1 MTIFQQLSKKIR
13 DLQAENARLKQ
24 APKKTYI
31 KELFKMTILCQK
43 QQKTI
48 KEYEESM
55 EELLTQMEEAPEEV
69 VGLFDEPQWDKVQ
82 ALVRGFLCRKPQKCC
97 VCYEPCIIKNQCCNN
112 YLCNEC
118 RPRCDNKCPC
128 CRTPFVRNNIY
139 DELNMPQPQQQLN
152 IIHHTHPEGE
162 PMFSDSDSESEDEE
176 EVIFNID
183 LTIAPT
189 QEMDIEVRSDYS
201 YGEGEN
207 RAPEYGHF
215 PTNIFI
221 ALRPSYMLLSNQ
233 VRNAYRRL
241 TCDMVPS
248 THRAITRNAYYV
260 LQLLIQFRITRQ
272 NLRLSRDNCIHMG
285 NKEQIEQLLFNRYNR
300 IYSNKFYD
308 NIRDLSNDNCPRMY
322 VGVNLNGE
330 PYSTQHIDSVYPYGS
345 GRSMSSQ
352 FKRDNP
358 EYAGSTNESVRNR
371 FMYNVMNQASNIVS
385 NEGPYKFFM
394 LGSCMS
400 NQLDM
405 FFVKL

>member
-1 MTIFQQLSKKIR
+1 MTTRNIFQQLSNKIR
-13 DLQAENARLKQ
+13 VLQEENARLKQ

-31 KELFKMTILCQK
+31 KELFKMTILCQQ

-55 EELLTQMEEAPEEV
+55 NELLIQMEEEPKEV

-118 RPRCDNKCPC
+118 RPRCNNKCPC

-139 DELNMPQPQQQLN
+139 DELNMPQPVYNDSDESHGHEQVY
-152 IIHHTHPEGE
+152 
-162 PMFSDSDSESEDEE
+162 SDSESESEDEE
-176 EVIFNID
+176 EVVDID
-183 LTIAPT
+183 LTLDPT
-189 QEMDIEVRSDYS
+189 PHMDIEVRSDYR
-201 YGEGEN
+201 YGEGVN
-207 RAPEYGHF
+207 GAPAYGYF
-215 PTNIFI
+215 PTNIFV
-221 ALRPSYMLLSNQ
+221 ALRPSYLLPPPQ
-233 VRNAYRRL
+233 MRAYRRI

-248 THRAITRNAYYV
+248 THRASTRNPYYV
-260 LQLLIQFRITRQ
+260 LELLNRFEINDQ
-272 NLRLSRDNCIHMG
+272 NLRLSRDNSIHMG

-300 IYSNKFYD
+300 IYSNKFY
-308 NIRDLSNDNCPRMY
+308 NNMRDLSNDNCPRMY
-322 VGVNLNGE
+322 IGVNLNGE
-330 PYSTQHIDSVYPYGS
+330 PYATQHIDSVYPYGS

-371 FMYNVMNQASNIVS
+371 FMYNVMFQAKLILYNDSR
-385 NEGPYKFFM
+385 YKFFM

-400 NQLDM
+400 NQMDM